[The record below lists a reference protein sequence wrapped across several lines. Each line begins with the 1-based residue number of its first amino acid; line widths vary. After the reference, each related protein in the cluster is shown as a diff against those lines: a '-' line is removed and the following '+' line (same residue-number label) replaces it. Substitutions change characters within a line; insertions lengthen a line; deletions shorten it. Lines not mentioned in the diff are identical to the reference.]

1 MHLGNG
7 TFTPECAAIGF
18 GAAALGI
25 GMAWTAAR
33 SRGGAGDLKARA
45 GDLPLATAAV
55 FAAQTLNVTVIPHAV
70 SGHLIGGFLLA
81 YGFGPL
87 RAMLGMGV
95 VLAAQSLLFADGGL
109 MSWGW
114 NFVTMGCV
122 PCLIVYPLWRRW
134 SRGRSGLSGRIS
146 VAAAGW
152 ASVVLGSLVCSL
164 VLLSHPAAR
173 TDPLAT
179 CGLLVGVHALIGLLE
194 GGITLAVIVSLPAL
208 GRRISR
214 RRIWGTLAMAAGML
228 GLLGLATSPWASQ
241 QPDGLAYSLERLG
254 LTELTGGWAAL
265 AADLQARLAPWPDYQ
280 NLPGALSGALLCG
293 LAVWILSRAALRSP
307 AFLSGK
313 GES

>member
-25 GMAWTAAR
+25 GMAWTA
-33 SRGGAGDLKARA
+33 SR
-45 GDLPLATAAV
+45 
-55 FAAQTLNVTVIPHAV
+55 NVTVIPHTV

-87 RAMLGMGV
+87 RALLGMGI

-109 MSWGW
+109 LSWGW
-114 NFVTMGCV
+114 NLVTMGCV
-122 PCLIVYPLWRRW
+122 PCLVVYPLWRRL
-134 SRGRSGLSGRIS
+134 SRGRTAWSGRIS
-146 VAAAGW
+146 AAAAGW
-152 ASVVLGSLVCSL
+152 ASVVLGALVCWL
-164 VLLSHPAAR
+164 VLLTNPAAR
-173 TDPLAT
+173 AAPLAT
-179 CGLLVGVHALIGLLE
+179 CVLLVGVHALIGLLE
-194 GGITLAVIVSLPAL
+194 GGITLAVVVSLPAL

-214 RRIWGTLAMAAGML
+214 RRLWGTLATAAGLL

-241 QPDGLAYSLERLG
+241 QPDGLAYSLERMG
-254 LTELTGGWAAL
+254 LPELTGGWAAL
-265 AADLQARLAPWPDYQ
+265 ATDLQARLAPWPNYR

-307 AFLSGK
+307 TVLSGK